1 MEKRHSD
8 PRTISTALGRRQ
20 YFMDFRAA
28 KLGHATPEIRAER
41 YSATCGGDSI
51 RAFPQEKPAID
62 LLTCENDILACGA
75 KDVLT
80 HEFGMRVP
88 QDIAIVGFDNLEL
101 SGAPPCDLTTYGQPM
116 DEMAG
121 ASVDMILGRRPKKPV
136 TYPGTLIVRRS
147 TRRTMAASSL
157 GRIMRFTKE
166 KVWPIFSGSLFARAR
181 RLRRKAALHQV
192 AHETLIGNALGGGA
206 GFDLGQERLRQPHVN
221 TGVFFDEFKLGP
233 LESG

>member
-1 MEKRHSD
+1 MAKRHSN

-41 YSATCGGDSI
+41 YNATCGGDSI

-75 KDVLT
+75 EDVLT

-101 SGAPPCDLTTYGQPM
+101 SGAPPCDLTTYEQPM

-121 ASVDMILGRRPKKPV
+121 ALVDMILGRRPKNPRHLSWRPHCPAV
-136 TYPGTLIVRRS
+136 HAQNDGGLVPR
-147 TRRTMAASSL
+147 
-157 GRIMRFTKE
+157 
-166 KVWPIFSGSLFARAR
+166 PDH
-181 RLRRKAALHQV
+181 ALHQRKSS
-192 AHETLIGNALGGGA
+192 ANLFRFSICTCPPAPAQGRA
-206 GFDLGQERLRQPHVN
+206 P
-221 TGVFFDEFKLGP
+221 
-233 LESG
+233 SGRA